1 MTATTP
7 DTIEAGNTMINK
19 TATKPAPIPFHRL
32 VAIETRKL
40 FDTTTNKILALAV
53 IAITVGLIVVRG
65 IVAGPDLQRLFGTS
79 TIAYATVLPVLGIL
93 SVTSEW
99 SHRTAL
105 TTFTLEPR
113 RARVL
118 LAKCVPPLL
127 TAVAATVFAL
137 LVALPTTAITA
148 QVQDVAPIWNL
159 ELLPTLGRGATNVL
173 LVAVGLGLGM
183 LLLNA
188 PAAIVIV
195 LSTVMGWSIV
205 GLMGSFGRTLREW
218 LDISS
223 TTGPLAHADM
233 GAGDLARLA
242 VSVAFWIIIPITVGI
257 VRVQRKEVH

>member
-7 DTIEAGNTMINK
+7 GWMEAGTTMINK
-19 TATKPAPIPFHRL
+19 TERKPSPIPFQRL

-40 FDTTTNKILALAV
+40 FDTTTSKVLTLV
-53 IAITVGLIVVRG
+53 LIAMTVGLIIVRG
-65 IVAGPDLQRLFGTS
+65 ILAGPDLQRLFGIT
-79 TIAYATVLPVLGIL
+79 TLAYATVLPVLGIL

-113 RARVL
+113 RVRVL

-127 TAVAATVFAL
+127 TAVVATLFAL
-137 LVALPTTAITA
+137 LVALPTTAIVA
-148 QVQDVAPIWNL
+148 QVQDVPPHWNVD
-159 ELLPTLGRGATNVL
+159 LLPVLGRTATNVL

-195 LSTVMGWSIV
+195 LSTVMGWSLV

-218 LDISS
+218 LDLNS
-223 TTGPLAHADM
+223 TTGPLAQADL
-233 GAGDLARLA
+233 GAVDLARLA

>member
-7 DTIEAGNTMINK
+7 DASEKNTMIN
-19 TATKPAPIPFHRL
+19 TVRQSTPIPFGRL

-40 FDTTTNKILALAV
+40 FDTTTNKILALVV
-53 IAITVGLIVVRG
+53 IAMTIGLIVVRG
-65 IVAGPDLQRLFGTS
+65 ILAGPDVQRLFGT
-79 TIAYATVLPVLGIL
+79 TTLAYATVLPVLGIL

-105 TTFTLEPR
+105 TTFALEPR

-118 LAKCVPPLL
+118 LAKCVPPVL
-127 TAVAATVFAL
+127 TAIAATAFAL
-137 LVALPTTAITA
+137 LITLPTAAVIA
-148 QVQDVAPIWNL
+148 QVQDVPVSWNL
-159 ELLPTLGRGATNVL
+159 ELLPTLGRAATNVL

-188 PAAIVIV
+188 PAAIVIA
-195 LSTVMGWSIV
+195 LSSVMGWSIV

-218 LDISS
+218 LDINS
-223 TTGPLAHADM
+223 TTGPLADADFS
-233 GAGDLARLA
+233 AGDLARLA

-257 VRVQRKEVH
+257 LRVQRKEVH